1 MIILC
6 KRNIVTC
13 AAWLAMAEFVME
25 AQSSSSTESEDRSR
39 LSIVA
44 MMRSKSRCRQIL
56 SKLGASKSGS
66 RNGNVLDC
74 LVSSW
79 LEMASD
85 RTEYIRENDWLL
97 QVRNFSHSGSL
108 GSVSGFSR
116 WETGISPAVL
126 LI

>member
-1 MIILC
+1 M
-6 KRNIVTC
+6 
-13 AAWLAMAEFVME
+13 
-25 AQSSSSTESEDRSR
+25 
-39 LSIVA
+39 VA
-44 MMRSKSRCRQIL
+44 MMRSKSRCGQIL

-85 RTEYIRENDWLL
+85 RTEYILENDWLL

-108 GSVSGFSR
+108 GSVSEFSR
-116 WETGISPAVL
+116 WERSISPAAL